1 MAYQTP
7 KTIKSVIEH
16 IRRNQYVLP
25 SIQREFV
32 WNTEQ
37 IEMLFD
43 SIMRDYPIS
52 TFLFW
57 KVESEK
63 VNNFQ
68 FYKFLQKY
76 HQRNSTH
83 NLKIDLTGEEDIIA
97 LLDGQQRMTSMYIA
111 LTGSYAEKIP
121 NFRRDNANAY
131 PEKKLYLNLLKP
143 SDDVEKVYDFRFL
156 TLEQATAQEEGFFW
170 FECGKILNITDLGQA
185 SMYLVE
191 HRLMDTSI
199 YSETQAGFAI
209 NTLNNFYNAV
219 YQKGTISYYLEEGE
233 ELDKVL
239 QIFIRINSGGTK
251 LSYSDLLLSIATA
264 QWNEKDARE
273 VIHAYVDEI
282 NLIGEGFKFN
292 KDLVLKACLVLS
304 DLDVKFKVDNFNL
317 GNMRLIENNWE
328 AITESLRISIELIAK
343 FGYSK
348 DSLIANN
355 AIIPIAYFV
364 YKNNCAEQI
373 LHAANR
379 EQDRKNIKEWL
390 ARVLLKGVFGG
401 VPDNIYPPMRD
412 LINSHI
418 GRFPLEEII
427 DHYRGKNK
435 SIYFSDDDIESL
447 LDLTYGKPKT
457 YCALSLLYDGL
468 NHNFRYHQDHIH
480 PKSFFTKRALRA
492 QDITDDLAVEFE
504 ARVNKLPN
512 LQLLQATTNTEKN
525 NKLFDSWLNENCLTE
540 NARLNYLRQNFIPED
555 VSLNFLNFIEFTNE
569 RRALLKAKFKELLQS
584 NRTDE

>member
-7 KTIKSVIEH
+7 ITIKSAVDH
-16 IRRNQYVLP
+16 IRKRQYVLP

-32 WNTEQ
+32 WDTGQ
-37 IEMLFD
+37 IETLFD

-57 KVESEK
+57 KVEKTK
-63 VNNFQ
+63 VKDFQ
-68 FYKFLQKY
+68 FYEFLKKY
-76 HQRNSTH
+76 HEKSSRH
-83 NLKIDLTGEEDIIA
+83 NTKIDLTGDEDVIA

-111 LTGSYAEKIP
+111 LTGSYAEKMP
-121 NFRRDNANAY
+121 YYRKNSSHAY

-143 SDDVEKVYDFRFL
+143 SDDVEKEFDFRFL
-156 TLEQATAQEEGFFW
+156 ADDEAAASEGYYWFKCADILEHSDVASVNKYLKK
-170 FECGKILNITDLGQA
+170 CG
-185 SMYLVE
+185 
-191 HRLMDTSI
+191 LMDTSL
-199 YSETQAGFAI
+199 YSDEETDFAFD
-209 NTLNNFYNAV
+209 TLNNFYNAV
-219 YQKGTISYYLEEGE
+219 HQKGTISYYLEEGE

-264 QWNEKDARE
+264 QWQEKDARE
-273 VIHAYVDEI
+273 VIHAFVDEI
-282 NLIGEGFKFN
+282 NLIGEGFNFN

-304 DLDVKFKVDNFNL
+304 DLDVKFKVDNFNRT
-317 GNMRLIENNWE
+317 NMQLIEAKWDAISE
-328 AITESLRISIELIAK
+328 ALKASVELVAK

-355 AIIPIAYFV
+355 AIIPVAYFV
-364 YKNNCAEQI
+364 YKNEFTSDI
-373 LHAANR
+373 LHSAKR

-412 LINSHI
+412 LINKYS

-427 DHYRGKNK
+427 AHYRGKNK
-435 SIYFSDDDIESL
+435 SISFSDDDIESL

-457 YCALSLLYDGL
+457 YCALSLIYEGL
-468 NHNFRYHQDHIH
+468 NHSFRYHQDHIH
-480 PKSFFTKRALRA
+480 PKSFFTKRGLRA
-492 QDITDDLAVEFE
+492 KGVSDDLTTEFE

-525 NKLFDSWLNENCLTE
+525 NKLFDSWLNEACSTE
-540 NARLNYLRQNFIPED
+540 NAKLGYLRQNFIPED
-555 VSLNFLNFIEFTNE
+555 VSLDFSDFIEFTNQ
-569 RRALLKAKFKELLQS
+569 RRDLLKTKFKTILQP
-584 NRTDE
+584 NGVEE